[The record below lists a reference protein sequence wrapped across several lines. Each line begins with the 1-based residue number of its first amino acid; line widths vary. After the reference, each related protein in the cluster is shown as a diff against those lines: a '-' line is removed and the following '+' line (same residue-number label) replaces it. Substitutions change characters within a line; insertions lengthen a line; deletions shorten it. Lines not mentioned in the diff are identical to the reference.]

1 MSNMKK
7 IIGYCSSQLDE
18 IPNLIR
24 GLGGGE
30 QGFSLPFSLT
40 ISQIVVMFT
49 IILPGLFIL
58 PITNGLLDFL
68 PKYGKYTIVFFIHVG
83 FPAVFGFFIGQKS
96 IENMNIVKYAKV
108 YLTTKFNETS
118 DYVGREEL
126 DNKKLYKLRK
136 KVVVRTFSDFRIDKE
151 GNNLWRKD

>member
-1 MSNMKK
+1 MSNVKK

-40 ISQIVVMFT
+40 VSQIIVIFT
-49 IILPGLFIL
+49 IILPGLFFL
-58 PITNGLLDFL
+58 PVTNSLLDFL
-68 PKYGKYTIVFFIHVG
+68 PKYGRYTIVFFIHIG
-83 FPAVFGFFIGQKS
+83 FPAVFGFFIGQKN
-96 IENMNIVKYAKV
+96 IENMNVVKFAKV
-108 YLTTKFNETS
+108 YIATKFNETS

-126 DNKKLYKLRK
+126 DNKKKYKLRK
-136 KVVVRTFSDFRIDKE
+136 KIVARTFSEFQLEKEDK
-151 GNNLWRKD
+151 

>member
-151 GNNLWRKD
+151 GE

>member
-49 IILPGLFIL
+49 IIFAW
-58 PITNGLLDFL
+58 F
-68 PKYGKYTIVFFIHVG
+68 
-83 FPAVFGFFIGQKS
+83 
-96 IENMNIVKYAKV
+96 V
-108 YLTTKFNETS
+108 YLT
-118 DYVGREEL
+118 Y
-126 DNKKLYKLRK
+126 NKWSIRL
-136 KVVVRTFSDFRIDKE
+136 SA
-151 GNNLWRKD
+151 

>member
-40 ISQIVVMFT
+40 VSQIIVIFT
-49 IILPGLFIL
+49 IILPGLFFL

-68 PKYGKYTIVFFIHVG
+68 PKYGRYAIVFFIHIG
-83 FPAVFGFFIGQKS
+83 FPAVFGFFHRSKKYRKYERCEICKS
-96 IENMNIVKYAKV
+96 IY
-108 YLTTKFNETS
+108 S
-118 DYVGREEL
+118 
-126 DNKKLYKLRK
+126 YK
-136 KVVVRTFSDFRIDKE
+136 I
-151 GNNLWRKD
+151 